1 MKGEQ
6 IFDCPFVAFDNS
18 DLNVKMLDLIDN
30 IKHLVSRVTILHVH
44 NPNKI
49 YMPLNLRGNTVY
61 NTLRDR
67 YPEND
72 NPRLAIQLK
81 ELGDKST
88 NVIILEN
95 FVATSS
101 SILFL
106 GYIYCEIASLA
117 AKDSSP
123 GLRISVRVS
132 GNLCMNQ
139 SST

>member
-6 IFDCPFVAFDNS
+6 IFDCPFVAYDHS

-30 IKHLVSRVTILHVH
+30 IKHLVNRLTILHVH

-49 YMPLNLRGNTVY
+49 YMPLILRGNAVY

-81 ELGDKST
+81 ELGEKST
-88 NVIILEN
+88 NVIIL
-95 FVATSS
+95 
-101 SILFL
+101 
-106 GYIYCEIASLA
+106 
-117 AKDSSP
+117 
-123 GLRISVRVS
+123 
-132 GNLCMNQ
+132 
-139 SST
+139 